1 MEVKTEFGSLK
12 RWEKGGVSTINANPK
27 HYVFSNVFEVASKS
41 KPYEKVAVGQN
52 LKYALEAV
60 RAEGTSPW
68 FAANNDEAAIVMD
81 GDIEIHLIKPFQP
94 VVPAGKEGAIRLN
107 AEPKG
112 KNMGWMKV
120 KRGHMALLP
129 KGAAY
134 QFRNHGDPGVMLLQT
149 IKGDLTVEK
158 WAEICQTV

>member
-12 RWEKGGVSTINANPK
+12 RWEKGGVSAISANPK

-41 KPYEKVAVGQN
+41 KPYQKVAVGQN

-81 GDIEIHLIKPFQP
+81 GDIEIHLIKPLQP
-94 VVPAGKEGAIRLN
+94 VVPAGKEGAIRLT

-134 QFRNHGDPGVMLLQT
+134 QFRNHGEPGVMLLQT